1 MWDRWIGG
9 LFIWLSSLVYATPSA
24 QFTHSLYIRDQAI
37 NKYSTSATILCD
49 SISAPKG
56 IQNSATNLT
65 YYHAYHIYTQS
76 PSPSQANGIAL
87 YLQWII
93 GHCDNPRNDA
103 TRPAMSFPP
112 TTHKGKGAHPRQ
124 HPRSVGTGVEIIHSK

>member
-1 MWDRWIGG
+1 MIAPDDDLEMMDFQQIHVGPLDRWSLHMAE
-9 LFIWLSSLVYATPSA
+9 LF
-24 QFTHSLYIRDQAI
+24 AI